1 MTSPCPLSPGEGWL
15 LYSVLH
21 LAYIRGWVC
30 ILSRGCYCLGFL
42 QTQGGGGFF
51 EASQFKMRDQCL
63 AKLRKYSL
71 WNWYSPP
78 PAIVTTDHKF
88 SGLRQQKF
96 LILFWSCHVACGIL
110 VPQPGM
116 KLMPPEVETRS
127 LNHWIFREVKE
138 QQKCLTVLE
147 FKFKIHSTRL
157 QSEVGS
163 AGSVGRLQAFCRS
176 R

>member
-1 MTSPCPLSPGEGWL
+1 
-15 LYSVLH
+15 
-21 LAYIRGWVC
+21 
-30 ILSRGCYCLGFL
+30 
-42 QTQGGGGFF
+42 
-51 EASQFKMRDQCL
+51 MRDQCL

-116 KLMPPEVETRS
+116 KLMPPEVEARS
-127 LNHWIFREVKE
+127 LNHWIFREVQR

-147 FKFKIHSTRL
+147 FRSSKSIPPGYSQKSTVLVLLGGSRPFADPDSGQCSWVV
-157 QSEVGS
+157 QSLDRV
-163 AGSVGRLQAFCRS
+163 
-176 R
+176 